1 MGRRVAPGWE
11 EWAAPAPA
19 PLPPTHLQYQSVHS
33 SSVIRIALKRVKRRL
48 VRKRT
53 RTQVRRSG
61 IHTSH
66 HLPAHS
72 RVCVER
78 HSMSGGVGRAK
89 VGSSWTSVRGCD
101 AWCVDRCVVRSSYVR
116 LGRRGIRYTP
126 QEWRG
131 KRDGHLLSSRT
142 EDSHAAVLGGRT
154 HRQGEKRST
163 AQPARTAGGIE
174 HHASRRCGRT
184 LSARGRPGE
193 RRVGS
198 DTCLNDYG

>member
-126 QEWRG
+126 PSGGG
-131 KRDGHLLSSRT
+131 KETAISYRVGR
-142 EDSHAAVLGGRT
+142 RT
-154 HRQGEKRST
+154 HTLRCLVAGRIAKARRD
-163 AQPARTAGGIE
+163 QPHNPHEPLVESSIT
-174 HHASRRCGRT
+174 HHAGADG
-184 LSARGRPGE
+184 L
-193 RRVGS
+193 
-198 DTCLNDYG
+198 